1 MLLLETVTVKIPQ
14 GLHLRAAAH
23 LVEIVHRFR
32 SHIKVQKGETRVDAR
47 SLLSLL
53 TLAAQ
58 PGSELIF
65 YFDGEDA
72 PAASKAI
79 RNYLEKEGGHEM

>member
-1 MLLLETVTVKIPQ
+1 MQLLETVTVRIPQ

-23 LVEIVHRFR
+23 LVEIVHRFT
-32 SHIKVQKGETRVDAR
+32 SHIKVQRGEKRVDAR

-58 PGSELIF
+58 PGSELMF

-72 PAASKAI
+72 RKASKAI
-79 RNYLEKEGGHEM
+79 RDYLEKEGGFER

>member
-1 MLLLETVTVKIPQ
+1 MLLLETITVRIPQ
-14 GLHLRAAAH
+14 GLHLRPAAH
-23 LVEIVHRFR
+23 LVEIVHRFNC
-32 SHIKVQKGETRVDAR
+32 HIKVQKGEKRVDAR

-72 PAASKAI
+72 QAAEKAI
-79 RNYLEKEGGHEM
+79 RDYLEKEGGHEL

>member
-1 MLLLETVTVKIPQ
+1 MLLLEKVTVRLPQ

-23 LVEIVHRFR
+23 LVEIVHRFQSR
-32 SHIKVQKGETRVDAR
+32 IKVQKEEKRVDAR

-53 TLAAQ
+53 TLAAT
-58 PGSELIF
+58 PGSELVF

-72 PAASKAI
+72 PAAAKAI
-79 RNYLEKEGGHEM
+79 RDYLEREGGREI